1 MLLYAVVISSVDS
14 SDILYSILLHHLPS
28 LPNMFLLVSGP
39 VFYQYPD
46 VLYWVHY
53 AYEYGGAIEVSC

>member
-14 SDILYSILLHHLPS
+14 SDILYSIFLHHLPS
-28 LPNMFLLVSGP
+28 LPNVLLLVSGP

-46 VLYWVHY
+46 VLYCFH
-53 AYEYGGAIEVSC
+53 YEYGEAIEVSC